1 MTEEGLAALATAAD
15 VAAAAVVAALGAWDL
30 ARRRLPLAL
39 NRTLLALGLVG
50 AWAVAGG
57 SLGAAVL
64 ALAAGLACAAPLAA
78 LARLAR
84 QRGESWRMMGGGDV
98 RLALGLGAWLG
109 LPHALA
115 VLALGALIAL
125 AGGIALGAWR
135 RAARA
140 EPLRRTAAM
149 PFGATAAVAL
159 ALLAVP

>member
-15 VAAAAVVAALGAWDL
+15 VAAATVVAALGAWDL
-30 ARRRLPLAL
+30 AQRRLPLAL
-39 NRTLLALGLVG
+39 SRTLLALGLVG
-50 AWAVAGG
+50 AWAAAGG
-57 SLGAAVL
+57 SLGPAVL

-84 QRGESWRMMGGGDV
+84 QRGESWRMGGGDV

-135 RAARA
+135 RAAHA
-140 EPLRRTAAM
+140 ELSRRTAAM